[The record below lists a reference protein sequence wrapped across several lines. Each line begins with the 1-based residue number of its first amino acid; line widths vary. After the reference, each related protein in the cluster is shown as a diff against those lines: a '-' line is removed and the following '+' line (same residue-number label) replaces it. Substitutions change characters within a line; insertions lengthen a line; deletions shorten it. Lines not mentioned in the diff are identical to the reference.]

1 MKKNVIKYLSY
12 ALTFVLLGFLE
23 GRTGLK
29 SFSIPFFFA
38 LVFLKQNVLVIAP
51 LLLVSGIAFNFNL
64 WSLLFYGTPIVITL
78 VALFIHYKTGRQLNI
93 AFTLLYD
100 FLSFIPIAVVS
111 LVSLE
116 SLLKAL
122 GSLFVSLPLT
132 NAYVVF
138 LNAIINKKLNFK
150 LAKLERLC
158 FLAVAVVFGYAF
170 SHLKI
175 YFFECY
181 LLVGIAFV
189 CFLPLS
195 NVLSTVEFSVAYGL
209 GGVLIDEWYFVLM
222 TAIGVLTALMPKKHG
237 YFGGILGIVTL
248 IAIMLLKLTD
258 VNYFRLIAPM
268 LGVIANLAIPT
279 KWKDKIVKRFA
290 FKREGHRALINKDR
304 ADMKDK
310 LNGLSGSLNEIAASL
325 SDEKVNV
332 ELDAMEL
339 AVEVSRRV
347 CYACAR
353 YQHCKK
359 CLGGAGTE
367 IVIQELMSSAIAL
380 GKASILDASP
390 FLSSRCLNIT
400 GVIVKANEVLI
411 EKRTAIKKQADEIE
425 NVRLLKEQVEGLGS
439 VLSEL
444 AFSCGTPLKYD
455 AEEEK
460 RIRDALNLK
469 GIYVGD
475 VIADENGRVLLTLK
489 EGDESRTEVRDI
501 LSKVLGTQMRLNEI
515 KQTVNG
521 CVAVFFSKEPRYRVA
536 YGERVVATSF
546 DGSGDHEAVVK
557 LNDRKVMLCLSDGMG
572 HGKEASKNSSCAL
585 SLITSLYK
593 AGFDHLT
600 VLKSV
605 QTLLKVRNKEEFNAI
620 DIAVID
626 TESGDVDVIKQ
637 GAREGYVITPD
648 GLEEIGAGSLPLGIV
663 EGAEPITVTKRL
675 TPRDFIVMF
684 SDGVIDG
691 IGKENLEELLSKI
704 YTCNPDEVC
713 SAVMENVERL
723 APDERDDCSM
733 ICARLF

>member
-1 MKKNVIKYLSY
+1 MKKNVIKYLFY
-12 ALTFVLLGFLE
+12 ALAFALLGFVE
-23 GRTGLK
+23 GQTGLRA
-29 SFSIPFFFA
+29 FSIPFFFA
-38 LVFLKQNVLVIAP
+38 LVFLKQNVLVVAP
-51 LLLVSGIAFNFNL
+51 LLLISGVAFSFNF
-64 WSLLFYGTPIVITL
+64 WSLLFYGTPIIITF

-100 FLSFIPIAVVS
+100 FLSFIPIAVVG
-111 LVSLE
+111 LE
-116 SLLKAL
+116 ALETLLKAL
-122 GSLFVSLPLT
+122 GSLFISLPLAS
-132 NAYVVF
+132 AYSVF

-150 LAKLERLC
+150 LARVEKLC
-158 FLAVAVVFGYAF
+158 FLAVAVVLGYAF

-175 YFFECY
+175 YFFEFY
-181 LLVGIAFV
+181 LLFGFALI

-195 NVLSTVEFSVAYGL
+195 NVLSTVELGVAYGL
-209 GGVLIDEWYFVLM
+209 GGVVVDGWYFVLF
-222 TAIGVLTALMPKKHG
+222 TALGVLTALVPRKHG
-237 YFGGILGIVTL
+237 YFGGILGMVTL
-248 IAIMLLKLTD
+248 IVMMLLRLTET
-258 VNYFRLIAPM
+258 NYFRLIAPM
-268 LGVIANLAIPT
+268 LGVIVNLVPPT
-279 KWKDKIVKRFA
+279 RWKEGIVKRFT
-290 FKREGHRALINKDR
+290 FEREGYRALINKNR
-304 ADMKDK
+304 AEIRDK
-310 LNGLSGSLNEIAASL
+310 LNGLAGSLNEIAQSL
-325 SDEKVNV
+325 SDERVND

-339 AVEVSRRV
+339 ALEVAKRA
-347 CYACAR
+347 CYACSR

-411 EKRTAIKKQADEIE
+411 EKRTAIKKQAEEIE

-439 VLSEL
+439 VLCEL
-444 AFSCGTPLKYD
+444 ALSCGTPLKYD
-455 AEEEK
+455 AEEER
-460 RIRDALNLK
+460 RIKDEFNLK
-469 GIYVGD
+469 GVYVGD
-475 VIADENGRVLLTLK
+475 VIADEGGGILLTLK
-489 EGDESRTEVRDI
+489 EGDESKTEVRDT
-501 LSKVLGTQMRLNEI
+501 LSKVLGAQMRLNEV

-521 CVAVFFSKEPRYRVA
+521 CVTAFFSKEPRYRVA

-546 DGSGDHEAVVK
+546 DGSGDHEAVVR

-572 HGKEASKNSSCAL
+572 HGKEASNNSSCAL

-620 DIAVID
+620 DIAVVD
-626 TESGDVDVIKQ
+626 TESGEVDVIKQ
-637 GAREGYVITPD
+637 GARESYVITPD
-648 GLEEIGAGSLPLGIV
+648 GIEEIGAGSLPLGIV
-663 EGAEPITVTKRL
+663 EGAEPITATKTL

-704 YTCNPDEVC
+704 YTSNPDEVC
-713 SAVMENVERL
+713 SVVMENVERL
-723 APDERDDCSM
+723 SPEERDDCSM